1 MTPEWKPSRRE
12 QRADWWLKRII
23 RSIGAGG
30 VVYTA
35 FIHPNGAEVIVF
47 GAMGAGL
54 DIGQFVISLARAA
67 LQEMRHVGDLSEQE
81 SERESKD

>member
-12 QRADWWLKRII
+12 QRADRWLNRII

-35 FIHPNGAEVIVF
+35 LIRPNGAEVIVF
-47 GAMGAGL
+47 GAMAVGM

-81 SERESKD
+81 SDGESKD